1 MRIGIGIDTGGTYTD
16 AVAFDFDSRRVLAK
30 GKSRTTKEDLSVG
43 ICGALDFLPPAYLK
57 QATHVALSTTL
68 ATNACVEGKGGRAK
82 LVLMGTTPKVLSRID
97 AAGRYGFSL
106 DDVLCLDTRGS
117 FDGSVV
123 DMPDWQSVLAEHR
136 EWFADAEALGVCE
149 AHAARNGAVCET
161 AGKKALSAR
170 YDVPII
176 LASDLASDLNMM
188 ERGATAL
195 LNARLLP
202 VIEDFLGAVGKAFAE
217 RGVEAP
223 VMIVRSDGSLMGTEL
238 ASIHPVETILS
249 GPASSVRGA
258 GELSDCENCLIVDMG
273 GTTTDLSLVVGS
285 HPVMSDGIR
294 IGSWKTQI
302 KGVFIETFGLGGDSA
317 VHVREGRLALSERRV
332 EPISAA
338 AERWPELAEKLEALA
353 AEPVRSQFP
362 PYEALYLVREIGDRS
377 RYTEAELRIADALAD
392 GPRLLGELDRY
403 DLFMNRTDRLES
415 EGVVMRCGLTPTDM
429 MQIKGDFDRYD
440 RRAAV
445 AAAKILVAQLPGFG
459 SGEAAVIA
467 AADAVYDA
475 VGRKMYGAILRML
488 LRHRYGS
495 RADEAPD
502 SFWEGLFDA
511 EWARATR
518 GDAGALFDIGFA
530 SKAALVGIGAPT
542 HIFLPAVARALDA
555 RCVIPPDSEVAN
567 AVGAVTTTINVRA
580 VVRVVPQYDS
590 YGIIGYRVH
599 LDGGQKTTKTK
610 EEALG
615 IARRAAREKA
625 WALMREQGATGA
637 IACDVHAAASA
648 TSATG
653 DGQTLDLGTDVVA
666 TAWEIDGF
674 GR

>member
-16 AVAFDFDSRRVLAK
+16 AVAFDYESRCVLAK
-30 GKSRTTKEDLSVG
+30 GKSRTTKEDLSRG
-43 ICGALDFLPPAYLK
+43 ICGALDFLPREYVA

-97 AAGRYGFSL
+97 AAGRYGLSP
-106 DDVLCLDTRGS
+106 DEVLCLDTHGS

-123 DMPDWQSVLAEHR
+123 DMPDWEKVLAEQ
-136 EWFADAEALGVCE
+136 EAWFADAEALGFCE

-161 AGKKALSAR
+161 AGKQAVSAR

-176 LASDLASDLNMM
+176 VASDLASDVNMM

-202 VIEDFLGAVGKAFAE
+202 VIEEFLCAVGKAFSA
-217 RGVEAP
+217 RGVAAP
-223 VMIVRSDGSLMGTEL
+223 MMVVRSDGSLMGTEL

-258 GELSDCENCLIVDMG
+258 GELSECENCLIVDMG

-285 HPVMSDGIR
+285 HPVMSEGIR

-317 VHVREGRLALSERRV
+317 VCVREGKLALSERRV

-338 AERWPELAEKLEALA
+338 AERWPELADKLEAIA
-353 AEPVRSQFP
+353 QEPYRAQFP
-362 PYEALYLVREIGDRS
+362 PYEALYLVRELSDPA
-377 RYTEAELRIADALAD
+377 RYTDAERRIVDALAG
-392 GPRLLGELDRY
+392 GPLLLGEMDRY
-403 DLFMNRTDRLES
+403 DLFMKRTERLES

-440 RRAAV
+440 PRAAI
-445 AAAKILVAQLPGFG
+445 AATKTLAAQLPACGL
-459 SGEAAVIA
+459 SEDPVASL
-467 AADAVYDA
+467 ADAVYDA
-475 VGRKMYGAILRML
+475 VERKLYGSILRML
-488 LRHRYGS
+488 LRHRYG
-495 RADEAPD
+495 RYADEAPD
-502 SFWEGLFDA
+502 TFYEGIFDA
-511 EWARATR
+511 EWARAAH
-518 GDAGALFDIGFA
+518 GEAGTLFDIGFA

-610 EEALG
+610 EEALA
-615 IARRAAREKA
+615 IAQRAAREKA
-625 WALMREQGATGA
+625 ELLIREQGAIGR
-637 IACDVHAAASA
+637 IECEVHSMQSA

-666 TAWEIDGF
+666 SAWEVDGF